1 MKGLPPIQNFRPYN
15 SAISQQKRLYISKVL
30 IWLIADKV
38 VDQAIPLDP
47 PISNPK
53 KKVRL
58 YYSNPHL
65 IIIAGPTASGK
76 SGLAMAIAQRWPA
89 VILSADSRQVYRAFD
104 IGTAKPSVADRQAV
118 PHQLIDIC
126 EPTET
131 LTVADYQQR
140 AQQAIADI
148 HHAIDPLTHHQA
160 QRHPLLVGGTG
171 LYLNAVAKG
180 LKIPQVA
187 PQLEL
192 RSQLTTLGQPYCYA
206 LLRQVDSAAAERI
219 HPHDQVRT
227 LRSLEVFYVTGR
239 TISSQQGEQPP
250 SYPILYIGLAC
261 DAQKL
266 RSRITTRTYDMVAAG
281 FATEVTGLIEQ
292 YGPDLPLL
300 KTLGYAEMQQH
311 LAGEISLEAAIAF
324 TVQRT
329 CQFAKRQRTWFRKEP
344 RIEWFA
350 ADDPDLIEQV
360 SNRVEQFIRQ
370 LQVLA

>member
-1 MKGLPPIQNFRPYN
+1 
-15 SAISQQKRLYISKVL
+15 
-30 IWLIADKV
+30 
-38 VDQAIPLDP
+38 
-47 PISNPK
+47 
-53 KKVRL
+53 
-58 YYSNPHL
+58 
-65 IIIAGPTASGK
+65 
-76 SGLAMAIAQRWPA
+76 MALAQRWPA

-131 LTVADYQQR
+131 LTVADYQRRAQR
-140 AQQAIADI
+140 AIAQI
-148 HHAIDPLTHHQA
+148 HHQA
-160 QRHPLLVGGTG
+160 PHQAPQHPLLVGGTG

-180 LKIPQVA
+180 LKIPQVP
-187 PQLEL
+187 PQMEL
-192 RSQLTTLGQPYCYA
+192 RSQFTTLGQPYCYA
-206 LLRQVDSAAAERI
+206 LLQQVDPAAAERI

-261 DAQKL
+261 DVEQL
-266 RSRITTRTYDMVAAG
+266 RSRITTRTHSMIAAG
-281 FATEVTGLIEQ
+281 FATEVAGLIEQ

-311 LAGEISLEAAIAF
+311 LAGEIPLETALAL
-324 TVQRT
+324 TVQHT

-344 RIEWFA
+344 RIEWFE
-350 ADDPDLIEQV
+350 ADDPDLLAQV
-360 SNRVEQFIRQ
+360 SARVEKFTRQ
-370 LQVLA
+370 LQVSA

>member
-1 MKGLPPIQNFRPYN
+1 
-15 SAISQQKRLYISKVL
+15 
-30 IWLIADKV
+30 
-38 VDQAIPLDP
+38 
-47 PISNPK
+47 
-53 KKVRL
+53 
-58 YYSNPHL
+58 
-65 IIIAGPTASGK
+65 
-76 SGLAMAIAQRWPA
+76 MALAQRWPT

-104 IGTAKPSVADRQAV
+104 IGTAKPSEADRQAV

-140 AQQAIADI
+140 AQRAIAKI
-148 HHAIDPLTHHQA
+148 HHQG
-160 QRHPLLVGGTG
+160 QQHPLLVGGTG

-180 LKIPQVA
+180 LKIPQVP
-187 PQLEL
+187 PQMEL
-192 RSQLTTLGQPYCYA
+192 RSQLTTLTQPYCYA
-206 LLRQVDSAAAERI
+206 LLQQVDPAATERI

-261 DAQKL
+261 DVERL
-266 RSRITTRTYDMVAAG
+266 RSRITKRTHDMVAAG
-281 FATEVTGLIEQ
+281 FVTEVAGLIEQ

-311 LAGEISLEAAIAF
+311 LAGEIALETAIAL
-324 TVQRT
+324 TVQHT

-344 RIEWFA
+344 RIEWFD
-350 ADDPDLIEQV
+350 ADAPDLISQV
-360 SNRVEQFIRQ
+360 SNRVEQFTRQ